1 MATRVTL
8 LLDDEVIA
16 ELQKMADRI
25 GRPLEEVV
33 EAAVKSVVRTST
45 SPGSPSNKPSKPMEI
60 PSKALHARP
69 GIKFGSLEEML
80 EQAEGPAHR

>member
-8 LLDDEVIA
+8 QLDDDLVA
-16 ELQKMADRI
+16 ELQKMADQV

-33 EAAVKSVVRTST
+33 AEAVKSTVRASR
-45 SPGSPSNKPSKPMEI
+45 PGPINKPSTPMEI

>member
-8 LLDDEVIA
+8 QLDDDVVA
-16 ELQKMADRI
+16 ELQKTADRM
-25 GRPLEEVV
+25 GRSLEEVTEEV
-33 EAAVKSVVRTST
+33 VKTSLRSST
-45 SPGSPSNKPSKPMEI
+45 SHPISKPSKPMEI